1 MENTGHTSS
10 NGNHLC
16 YIKVI
21 ILHATHLST
30 SMKQS
35 HLASF
40 RTSSNY
46 EPYLAAAPNLKLTP
60 ALASFRLKMG
70 KT

>member
-16 YIKVI
+16 YIKVV

-30 SMKQS
+30 NRS
-35 HLASF
+35 HILVPSE
-40 RTSSNY
+40 TSSNY

>member
-1 MENTGHTSS
+1 MENTGHTCS

-30 SMKQS
+30 NSS
-35 HLASF
+35 HILVPSEF
-40 RTSSNY
+40 PQIMNHIF
-46 EPYLAAAPNLKLTP
+46 AAPNLKLTP